1 MKESRLYGT
10 ADFEKFYQLYLYVFN
25 APDES
30 RRRQYFFERCQHGL
44 VYGIQTDKKMTSALY
59 SLPFQI
65 DFHGR
70 QFAMN
75 GIGDV
80 ATAPESAGQGGAGK
94 LLQSALDEMSINRVT
109 LSYLAPF
116 SYEYYRKF
124 GYEQVFN
131 HIKYTV
137 KNTAVPR
144 FTPQQHQ
151 GRVVRGKLAEHLPAV
166 AQFYEKQA
174 KKGLKGGLLRE
185 AWWWNYLPLKN
196 NWSVGI
202 YYDDYDLVQGYVIYE
217 LSTTELVVKELL
229 VETTAAFEHLVKFIF
244 NHQNTVE
251 QLVFDAPDPRYHG
264 NWLLDPVKVNVEVL
278 PYMMVRVV
286 DLYDFLHRY
295 PYVKADFGPIIF
307 GVVDQSLPQNSGV
320 WEISATGG
328 VVQVKQNLHQT
339 VEPENQITIQE
350 LTKALFGSERLTNIV
365 FSGKAHLKAET
376 VSQLMEV
383 LVNEPPELVDYF

>member
-1 MKESRLYGT
+1 MKQYRLHSM
-10 ADFEKFYQLYLYVFN
+10 ADYEKFYQLYLYAFN
-25 APDES
+25 SVDEP
-30 RRRQYFFERCQHGL
+30 RRRKYFFERCQHGL
-44 VYGIQTDKKMTSALY
+44 VYGIKQNEELTSALY

-80 ATAPESAGQGGAGK
+80 ATAPESAGQGGAST
-94 LLQSALDEMSINRVT
+94 LMQAALDEMAANRVT

-131 HIKYTV
+131 HLKYTL

-144 FTPQQHQ
+144 FTPQEHQ
-151 GRVVRGKLAEHLPAV
+151 GRVVRGKLADYLPAV
-166 AQFYEKQA
+166 AQFYDGQA

-202 YYDDYDLVQGYVIYE
+202 YYDDYDLIQGYVIYE
-217 LSTTELVVKELL
+217 LDASELVVKELL
-229 VETTAAFEHLVKFIF
+229 VETTTAFEHLVKFIF
-244 NHQNTVE
+244 NHQNTVR
-251 QLVFDAPDPRYHG
+251 QLVFDVPDPRYHG
-264 NWLLDPVKVNVEVL
+264 DWLANPAKTKVEVL
-278 PYMMVRVV
+278 PYMMVRIV
-286 DLYDFLHRY
+286 DLYDFLLRY
-295 PYVKADFGPIIF
+295 PYVKTDFGPITF
-307 GVVDQSLPQNSGV
+307 GVVDQNLPQNAGV
-320 WEISATGG
+320 WQVSANGG
-328 VVQVKQNLHQT
+328 VVKVEKNLHQA

-350 LTKALFGSERLTNIV
+350 LTKALFGSEKITNIV
-365 FSGKAHLKAET
+365 LSGKAHLKEQT
-376 VSQLMEV
+376 VQQLVEV